1 MKLLK
6 TDPTGDIM
14 PSDKI
19 TFVID
24 KELKTELKM
33 IAVKKNT
40 TITEIMTSFVREY
53 VNENK

>member
-1 MKLLK
+1 
-6 TDPTGDIM
+6 M

-24 KELKTELKM
+24 KELKTKLKM
-33 IAVKKNT
+33 IALKKNT